1 MDFLKNKNLHILY
14 LFVFIT
20 LSFANYFYPINK
32 IAVLIYSVL
41 SLVILSFFEKF
52 YSFKFS
58 NHIKCL
64 AIIYIILVLLE
75 FFIGDFISPMASES
89 PQNHVF
95 IFLSSLSILTIY
107 KILKYK
113 KYEWKKALF
122 IYSVFFS
129 PHQNPLFQIKY
140 QHEDHLLSIYI
151 FPRTTWQVLHL
162 FLYLW
167 SCS

>member
-1 MDFLKNKNLHILY
+1 MMKLLKNKILHILY
-14 LFVFIT
+14 LFVFIA
-20 LSFANYFYPINK
+20 LAFVNYFYPINK

-41 SLVILSFFEKF
+41 SLFILSFFEKI

-64 AIIYIILVLLE
+64 AIIYIILVLKE

-113 KYEWKKALF
+113 KSNKKG
-122 IYSVFFS
+122 
-129 PHQNPLFQIKY
+129 
-140 QHEDHLLSIYI
+140 
-151 FPRTTWQVLHL
+151 R
-162 FLYLW
+162 
-167 SCS
+167 C

>member
-1 MDFLKNKNLHILY
+1 MMDFLKNKDLHILY
-14 LFVFIT
+14 LFVFIV

-32 IAVLIYSVL
+32 IAVFIYSVL
-41 SLVILSFFEKF
+41 SLVILNFFENN

-107 KILKYK
+107 KILKFK
-113 KYEWKKALF
+113 KYE
-122 IYSVFFS
+122 
-129 PHQNPLFQIKY
+129 
-140 QHEDHLLSIYI
+140 
-151 FPRTTWQVLHL
+151 
-162 FLYLW
+162 
-167 SCS
+167 

>member
-113 KYEWKKALF
+113 KSNKKG
-122 IYSVFFS
+122 
-129 PHQNPLFQIKY
+129 
-140 QHEDHLLSIYI
+140 
-151 FPRTTWQVLHL
+151 R
-162 FLYLW
+162 
-167 SCS
+167 C

>member
-1 MDFLKNKNLHILY
+1 MMDFLKNKNLHILY
-14 LFVFIT
+14 LFVFIA

-41 SLVILSFFEKF
+41 SLVILSLVILSFFEKI

-107 KILKYK
+107 KILKFK
-113 KYEWKKALF
+113 KYE
-122 IYSVFFS
+122 
-129 PHQNPLFQIKY
+129 
-140 QHEDHLLSIYI
+140 
-151 FPRTTWQVLHL
+151 
-162 FLYLW
+162 
-167 SCS
+167 

>member
-1 MDFLKNKNLHILY
+1 MMDFLKNKDLHILY
-14 LFVFIT
+14 LFVFIA

-41 SLVILSFFEKF
+41 SLVILSFFEKI

-58 NHIKCL
+58 NHIKYL

-89 PQNHVF
+89 PKNHVF

-107 KILKYK
+107 KILKFK
-113 KYEWKKALF
+113 KYE
-122 IYSVFFS
+122 
-129 PHQNPLFQIKY
+129 
-140 QHEDHLLSIYI
+140 
-151 FPRTTWQVLHL
+151 
-162 FLYLW
+162 
-167 SCS
+167 

>member
-1 MDFLKNKNLHILY
+1 MMDFLKNKNLHILY
-14 LFVFIT
+14 LFVFIA

-41 SLVILSFFEKF
+41 SFFEKI

-58 NHIKCL
+58 NHIKYL

-107 KILKYK
+107 KILKFK
-113 KYEWKKALF
+113 KYE
-122 IYSVFFS
+122 
-129 PHQNPLFQIKY
+129 
-140 QHEDHLLSIYI
+140 
-151 FPRTTWQVLHL
+151 
-162 FLYLW
+162 
-167 SCS
+167 